1 MDGGC
6 QGSKIPARVG
16 NFADDSVL
24 GFEVEDDA
32 RKFLTEMEKRLAKFG
47 LKLNPSKTR
56 LIEFGRRA
64 HDARKAKGLGRHEAF
79 DFLGFSHCCGKDR
92 NGKFQIVRKTVRK
105 KIQSFLAAVSVA
117 LRQRMHHRMHDVGQW
132 LGQVMAG
139 YFNDYA
145 ISGGNILRLNSV
157 RKAVRRLWRQAL
169 RRRGQRHRL
178 QWHRLGP
185 YMDRYIPSIRVM
197 HPWPESRFYASHPR

>member
-32 RKFLTEMEKRLAKFG
+32 RKFLTE
-47 LKLNPSKTR
+47 
-56 LIEFGRRA
+56 
-64 HDARKAKGLGRHEAF
+64 
-79 DFLGFSHCCGKDR
+79 
-92 NGKFQIVRKTVRK
+92 
-105 KIQSFLAAVSVA
+105 
-117 LRQRMHHRMHDVGQW
+117 DVGQW

-145 ISGGNILRLNSV
+145 IPGGNILRLNSV